1 MQDLVKFVEDHLKA
15 HGSTADAASLN
26 AAATILVS
34 EVSAE
39 VSAEVAAE
47 VAAETIA
54 ETIALSSTKS

>member
-15 HGSTADAASLN
+15 NGSTADAASLN

-39 VSAEVAAE
+39 
-47 VAAETIA
+47 I
-54 ETIALSSTKS
+54 

>member
-15 HGSTADAASLN
+15 NGSTADAASLN

-39 VSAEVAAE
+39 MSAEIAAEVAAE
-47 VAAETIA
+47 VAAK
-54 ETIALSSTKS
+54 TIALSSIKS